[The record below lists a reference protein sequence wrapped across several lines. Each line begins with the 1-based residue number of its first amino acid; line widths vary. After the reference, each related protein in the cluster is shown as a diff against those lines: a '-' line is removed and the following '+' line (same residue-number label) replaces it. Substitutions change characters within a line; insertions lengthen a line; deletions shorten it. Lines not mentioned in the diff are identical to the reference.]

1 MVTVNVTPGARTVRT
16 SCRACRGLCG
26 TATTVLAPQ
35 GARLATTGDNR
46 GFPLAMWTW
55 VVDSLLKPLPFR
67 QEVRRLSPN
76 SDILVDFGVPK
87 GG

>member
-1 MVTVNVTPGARTVRT
+1 MVAVNVTPGARTVRT

-35 GARLATTGDNR
+35 GARIATTGGDR
-46 GFPLAMWTW
+46 GFSSAMWTW
-55 VVDSLLKPLPFR
+55 RVESLLKSLVFR
-67 QEVRRLSPN
+67 QEARRLSPN
-76 SDILVDFGVPK
+76 SDISIDLGVPR